1 MNKRSKQPYTPRD
14 DVQTVPEASHP
25 LPPRDDGA
33 ASSDQYS
40 LATILAI
47 WASVTAPM
55 GLLAWVVAPAIIPH
69 TSLHPGFLE
78 RMSLGLVQRWVLSSL
93 AATTILHLSVG
104 LVVAAAFADRLDA
117 QVGLLVIGAAFGVIA
132 FVAALIIHQHRLVSP
147 WLLLGLAP
155 SVIGA
160 FYVF

>member
-1 MNKRSKQPYTPRD
+1 MSISPTERPPAARTPPAR
-14 DVQTVPEASHP
+14 VRKHLMTP
-25 LPPRDDGA
+25 GA
-33 ASSDQYS
+33 ARR
-40 LATILAI
+40 IN
-47 WASVTAPM
+47 P
-55 GLLAWVVAPAIIPH
+55 
-69 TSLHPGFLE
+69 E
-78 RMSLGLVQRWVLSSL
+78 RMSLGRVQRWVLSSL